1 MNGVWG
7 GHATQAAPPMATAT
21 LNRWILGE
29 TARTRA
35 AVDAALADYRFND
48 AADALYKFVWGKV
61 CDWYV
66 EFSKPLVMDGTDAEK
81 AETRAVMAYV
91 LDRSMM
97 MLHPFMPFIT
107 EDIWAQTGTR
117 AAMLVVT
124 DWPDLTPAIADAAA
138 DREMGWV
145 IALIDDI
152 RSVRAQMHVPAGL
165 HVPLAV
171 TGFGAEARI
180 AWARNAVLIQRL
192 ARVESL
198 TEVDAFPKG
207 TVTIPAEGATFG
219 LPLAGVIDVGGEK
232 SRLEKTLEK
241 LLKELGGMQGRL
253 NNAAFVA
260 SAPAEVVADTRE
272 QVAQKTAEAQVLR
285 GALARLAELG

>member
-1 MNGVWG
+1 
-7 GHATQAAPPMATAT
+7 
-21 LNRWILGE
+21 
-29 TARTRA
+29 
-35 AVDAALADYRFND
+35 VDAALADYRFND

-66 EFSKPLVMDGTDAEK
+66 EFAKPLLLEGTAAEQ

-97 MLHPFMPFIT
+97 LLHPFMPFIT
-107 EDIWAQTGTR
+107 EDLWAQTGTR
-117 AAMLVVT
+117 AEMLVTT
-124 DWPDLTPAIADAAA
+124 DWPDLGPAIADADA

-145 IALIDDI
+145 IGLIEDI

-171 TGFGAEARI
+171 TGFGPEARTG
-180 AWARNAVLIQRL
+180 WTRNEVLIRRL
-192 ARVESL
+192 ARVETL

-207 TVTIPAEGATFG
+207 TITIPAEGATFG

-232 SRLEKTLEK
+232 ARLEKTLEK
-241 LLKELGGMQGRL
+241 LLKELAGMEGRL
-253 NNAAFVA
+253 RNASFVA
-260 SAPAEVVADTRE
+260 SAPEDVVAETRE
-272 QVAQKTAEAQVLR
+272 QVAQRQDEARVLR